1 MRVKLFIPVVVLAVA
16 GCTESIP
23 MRNAQTGQIAKCG
36 PYASDIWAGGNSQ
49 AQREAQCIRDFQRQG
64 YERMP

>member
-1 MRVKLFIPVVVLAVA
+1 MRPTPFILIVA
-16 GCTESIP
+16 LSLGGCTESIP

-36 PYASDIWAGGNSQ
+36 PYASDIWVGGNTQ
-49 AQREAQCIRDFQRQG
+49 AQRETSCIQDFQRQS